1 MEFPKNAIRISKK
14 SRIVYPVFNFL
25 FHMHTPA
32 VSNLCPAQSLWKY
45 EKINWHIY
53 LRPTSTNKSRGTY
66 LCTSF
71 RKLGGCSSQV
81 LFKLKK
87 LVKFSRGF
95 LTPHT
100 HTHPHTLGFRA
111 RDNLLFRS
119 LSGGGLQS
127 RLIARKPRK
136 IFSFSAISLA
146 LEINWLYLM
155 DVFREM

>member
-1 MEFPKNAIRISKK
+1 MEFPKNAIRMSKK

-32 VSNLCPAQSLWKY
+32 VSNLCPAQPLWKY

-71 RKLGGCSSQV
+71 GKLGGCSSQV

-100 HTHPHTLGFRA
+100 LAFRT
-111 RDNLLFRS
+111 RDNLLFRP
-119 LSGGGLQS
+119 LSDGGLQS

-155 DVFREM
+155 EVFREM